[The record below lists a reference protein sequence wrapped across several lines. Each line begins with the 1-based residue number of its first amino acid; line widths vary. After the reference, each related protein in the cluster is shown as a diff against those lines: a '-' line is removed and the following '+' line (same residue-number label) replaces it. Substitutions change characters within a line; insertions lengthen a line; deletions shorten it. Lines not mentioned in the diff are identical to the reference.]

1 MKGLRIPRASFL
13 FLLGL
18 LGFDCLACGY
28 KLSRYNLIVND
39 NSSYNKIIV
48 CLHKIGVIFLYI
60 TSDIAN
66 RIKLRSKMQKISIKD
81 MLAACDMNIN
91 AISEFGKGKQ
101 LSCISLA
108 KIADY
113 LDCSVDYLLGRT
125 DDPQS
130 HRGKD

>member
-1 MKGLRIPRASFL
+1 M
-13 FLLGL
+13 
-18 LGFDCLACGY
+18 LAQNW
-28 KLSRYNLIVND
+28 SD
-39 NSSYNKIIV
+39 
-48 CLHKIGVIFLYI
+48 FLYI
-60 TSDIAN
+60 TSDIAK
-66 RIKLRSKMQKISIKD
+66 RIKLRSKTQKISIKD

-130 HRGKD
+130 HRKEYG

>member
-1 MKGLRIPRASFL
+1 M
-13 FLLGL
+13 
-18 LGFDCLACGY
+18 
-28 KLSRYNLIVND
+28 
-39 NSSYNKIIV
+39 
-48 CLHKIGVIFLYI
+48 YI
-60 TSDIAN
+60 TSDIAK
-66 RIKLRSKMQKISIKD
+66 RIKLRSKTQKISIKD

-113 LDCSVDYLLGRT
+113 LYCSVDYLLGRT

-130 HRGKD
+130 HRKEHGCNATKKT